1 MSIVLDEHLGYVSDA
16 TRLEQFKAAISLVV
30 KPGCRVAD
38 LGCGSG
44 ILGLLCLQAGASHV
58 CFVDDGA
65 MLDVARQTLVRAGL
79 ADRASFVRG
88 RSQQLNLP
96 ERVDVVICDHVG
108 CLGFDYGIQDLLEDA
123 RRRFLKPGGKLIPTC
138 ARLEFAAIESEA
150 CRQRSQGWCADTVP
164 GEFRWLREYAV
175 NTAHHVVLGR
185 DNLLGG
191 PAILGHMDFG
201 ADQAGFFSWAVDL
214 DIERDGVLDGV
225 GGWFDCE
232 LAEGV
237 WMSNSPLA
245 GKPID
250 RSQVFLPIGESVP
263 VHAGDRIKASLMV
276 RPAENLIAW
285 VVEVPSAGRRFSQS
299 TLHGMLLSPEDML
312 RANPER
318 VPRRNGAS
326 LARELVLG
334 YCDGRRTVREIE
346 EVVLLRHPGLF
357 PSAAEVSRFVA
368 QVLHR
373 NTD

>member
-1 MSIVLDEHLGYVSDA
+1 MSIVLDEHLGYVADA

-65 MLDVARQTLVRAGL
+65 MLDVARQALVRAGL

-88 RSQQLNLP
+88 RSQQLSLA

-123 RRRFLKPGGKLIPTC
+123 RRRFLKPGGKLIPSR
-138 ARLEFAAIESEA
+138 ARLELAAIESKA

-164 GEFRWLREYAV
+164 VEFRWLGEYAV
-175 NTAHHVVLGR
+175 NTAHHVVLER
-185 DNLLGG
+185 ANLLGG

-232 LAEGV
+232 LAEGF
-237 WMSNSPLA
+237 WMTNSPLA

-263 VHAGDRIKASLMV
+263 VRAGDRIKASLMV
-276 RPAENLIAW
+276 RPAESLIAW
-285 VVEVPSAGRRFSQS
+285 IVEVPSVGRRFSHS
-299 TLHGMLLSPEDML
+299 TWQGMLLSPEDML
-312 RANPER
+312 RSNPER

-326 LARELVLG
+326 LAREVVLG

-346 EVVLLRHPGLF
+346 AVVLLKHPDLF
-357 PSAAEVSRFVA
+357 PSASEVSRFVA

-373 NTD
+373 DAD